1 MADQAA
7 LPSIFLINNV
17 VQSRSPGRGAL
28 KSAPRPDVNSSP
40 LPDSAVWLEPA
51 LKLTAIPD

>member
-28 KSAPRPDVNSSP
+28 KSAPPPGR
-40 LPDSAVWLEPA
+40 
-51 LKLTAIPD
+51 